1 MRNATQRIRETGMT
15 VLLVEQNV
23 YQALSIGD
31 HAYVL
36 ERGSITMEGT
46 GPELLARE
54 DLKAAYLG
62 L

>member
-1 MRNATQRIRETGMT
+1 MP
-15 VLLVEQNV
+15 LVEENV

-31 HAYVL
+31 QAYVL
-36 ERGSITMEGT
+36 ERGSIAMQGT

-54 DLKAAYLG
+54 DLKSAYLG